1 MELETWNFVYMKFK
15 TIQFDTLVETDLK
28 GMITSINLTF
38 FICVNLMES
47 SKFDENFVKKLF
59 FLVKSN
65 WIRHELYILSLNLTL
80 GISFS
85 HINTWIVSF
94 YPKNLFLSKF
104 CLFLEI
110 YHCFYCYFLV
120 SCKVSNCIVL
130 KFMYTKFQV
139 STSRKWRS

>member
-15 TIQFDTLVETDLK
+15 TIQFDTLVEIDLK

-104 CLFLEI
+104 SSNFELFFNPI
-110 YHCFYCYFLV
+110 RAGGGWISPHFFQIAI
-120 SCKVSNCIVL
+120 SPWKKGFGGP
-130 KFMYTKFQV
+130 KFRDF
-139 STSRKWRS
+139 S

>member
-1 MELETWNFVYMKFK
+1 
-15 TIQFDTLVETDLK
+15 
-28 GMITSINLTF
+28 
-38 FICVNLMES
+38 MES
-47 SKFDENFVKKLF
+47 SKFDENFVKKIF

-104 CLFLEI
+104 SSNFELFFRFTQITKVRFIDVIIPLRSI
-110 YHCFYCYFLV
+110 
-120 SCKVSNCIVL
+120 STNVSNCIVL
-130 KFMYTKFQV
+130 N
-139 STSRKWRS
+139 RKGGSLQSHL